1 MSSNETLKNR
11 YKHKELRLRPIKT
24 KIDLIGKV
32 VSVINSTLSDDIQ
45 DVLEFQFSFDST
57 LLLSDSNFYIYYKS
71 FETNEERKEKEIKE
85 DVERQ
90 KKLKLLSRLAE
101 ELNYKLEKI
110 ND

>member
-11 YKHKELRLRPIKT
+11 YKHKELRLRSIKS
-24 KIDLIGKV
+24 KIDLVSKV
-32 VSVINSTLSDDIQ
+32 INVINSTLPDDVEE
-45 DVLEFQFSFDST
+45 VLEFQFSFDST

-71 FETNEERKEKEIKE
+71 FETSEEIKEKEIKE

-90 KKLKLLSRLAE
+90 KKLELLARLAK
-101 ELNYKLEKI
+101 ELNYKLDKI